1 MPIIG
6 EVLSLMRADLVRWC
20 SPGGAHQTT
29 TWRTR
34 TVARALICELG
45 TWAVVEYRLRCAIR
59 TAPAP
64 FDKPAMVVAGVS
76 RKVIEVV
83 TGISISSGAV
93 IGPGLYIGHFSG
105 IVVGRGVRIGEN
117 CNLSH
122 GVTVG
127 GHHGCP
133 VIGDAV
139 YLAAGAKVFGP
150 ISIGDHVAIGANVV
164 VRQSVPSFS
173 TVVVAEP
180 TVLENRRYV
189 KPPEG

>member
-1 MPIIG
+1 
-6 EVLSLMRADLVRWC
+6 VLSLLRADLVRWC

-34 TVARALICELG
+34 TVARALVCEMG

-64 FDKPAMVVAGVS
+64 FDKPARVLGGAT
-76 RKVIEVV
+76 RKLIEIL

-117 CNLSH
+117 CNLSQ

-127 GHHGCP
+127 GHRGCP

-139 YLAAGAKVFGP
+139 HLAAGAKVFGP
-150 ISIGDHVAIGANVV
+150 ISVGDHVAVGANTV
-164 VRQSVPSFS
+164 VRRSVPAYT
-173 TVVVAEP
+173 TVVAGEP
-180 TVLENRRYV
+180 TVLERSRHA
-189 KPPEG
+189 KPPGG

>member
-1 MPIIG
+1 M
-6 EVLSLMRADLVRWC
+6 LSLVRADLVRWC
-20 SPGGAHQTT
+20 APGGAHQTT
-29 TWRTR
+29 KWRTR
-34 TVARALICELG
+34 TVARALVCEMG
-45 TWAVVEYRLRCAIR
+45 TWAVVEYRFRCAIR

-64 FDKPAMVVAGVS
+64 FDKPARVLGGAT
-76 RKVIEVV
+76 RKVIEIV

-105 IVVGRGVRIGEN
+105 IVVGRGVQIGAN

-127 GHHGCP
+127 GHRGCP

-150 ISIGDHVAIGANVV
+150 ISVGDHVAIGANAV
-164 VRQSVPSFS
+164 VRRSVPSHT
-173 TVVVAEP
+173 TVVVGEP
-180 TVLENRRYV
+180 TLLERPRYV

>member
-1 MPIIG
+1 
-6 EVLSLMRADLVRWC
+6 VFSLLRTDLVRWC
-20 SPGGAHQTT
+20 SPGGSHQTT
-29 TWRTR
+29 QWRTR
-34 TVARALICELG
+34 AVVRALVCEMG
-45 TWAVVEYRLRCAIR
+45 TWAVVEYRFRRAIR
-59 TAPAP
+59 AAPVP
-64 FDKPAMVVAGVS
+64 FGGPLKVVAVIS
-76 RKVIEVV
+76 RKAIEIL
-83 TGISISSGAV
+83 TGISLSSGAE

-117 CNLSH
+117 CNLSQ

-150 ISIGDHVAIGANVV
+150 ISVGDHVAIGANAV
-164 VRQSVPSFS
+164 VRRSVPSFS
-173 TVVVAEP
+173 TVHVGDQTVVDRP
-180 TVLENRRYV
+180 LDV